1 MRGAGADRIIPALLS
16 APRMRAG
23 AYMAALP
30 YMIAERERDK
40 AYRIYISD
48 ALRAIGENSARG
60 GGKYYETRFIDLIE
74 PKAEEKRTA
83 EEVIDQVRGTLR
95 RLQEGSEG
103 T

>member
-1 MRGAGADRIIPALLS
+1 MLLS

-30 YMIAERERDK
+30 HMIAERERNK

-48 ALRAIGENSARG
+48 ALKLIGENSARG

-74 PKAEEKRTA
+74 PKPEETRTA
-83 EEVIDQVRGTLR
+83 AEVIDQVRGSLR
-95 RLQEGSEG
+95 RLQKGSEE